1 MIGRYPYIKQY
12 YDSYGKLRRYFNR
25 RGYPSAPLPGK
36 PGSPEF
42 MQAYH
47 AALAQCRVE
56 PERRTLK
63 LGTVSA
69 VVAAYYVSQDFAAFA
84 PGTRAMR
91 RAILERFR
99 TQHGDKSLAQMQRR
113 HVLQI
118 LATLKPFA
126 SRNWLKTLR
135 GLMAFAVAA
144 EIIRDDPTAGIK
156 PVRAREGR
164 IHTWTEDEIAQ
175 FEAFY
180 PIGTRPRLAMA
191 LLLYTAQRRGDAV
204 HVGPQHV
211 RDGWIAYTQQKTGVR
226 LRIPIHPRL
235 AEVLAATPMDTG
247 APDGVVRLPTSI
259 AFITTDKRRKFSAA
273 GFGNVMREW
282 CDAAGLPECSSHGL
296 RKAACVR
303 LAEVGSSAPE
313 IAAISGHKSL
323 REVQRYIEEANQA
336 KLAKAAMERMG
347 GRTNQNRPCF

>member
-118 LATLKPFA
+118 LATL
-126 SRNWLKTLR
+126 
-135 GLMAFAVAA
+135 
-144 EIIRDDPTAGIK
+144 K